1 MVTSSVYPYNHHPCY
16 SLNRGILWHRIHLP
30 VAPVCNVKCAFC
42 SQTLGSSCHSSKP
55 GFSSQIMTP
64 DIAVNRTRI
73 EIDKNPNLKIVA
85 ISGPGEPLANIETF
99 ETLERIRMEFQDIS
113 MCLST
118 NGVLLSEYVD
128 WLKEVNVATVSVS
141 MSTPC
146 ISTASKI
153 YEWARFQNT
162 LVRGEIMASKIID
175 AQINGIRM
183 ASNEGIH
190 VKVNSILIPEINMH
204 DMVNLAG
211 VISRA
216 GAELQNIV
224 PLVPNDKL
232 SSNRAPSFQEIQN
245 IRKEA
250 SSFIEQFTYC
260 KQCRSDVVGIPGCD
274 SIL

>member
-1 MVTSSVYPYNHHPCY
+1 
-16 SLNRGILWHRIHLP
+16 
-30 VAPVCNVKCAFC
+30 
-42 SQTLGSSCHSSKP
+42 
-55 GFSSQIMTP
+55 MTP
-64 DIAVNRTRI
+64 DIAITRTRI

-85 ISGPGEPLANIETF
+85 ISGPGEPLANAETF

-118 NGVLLSEYVD
+118 NGVLLSKYVD
-128 WLKEVNVATVSVS
+128 WLKEINVTTVSVS
-141 MSTPC
+141 MSTSC
-146 ISTASKI
+146 IASASKI
-153 YEWARFQNT
+153 YEWARFQNI

-175 AQINGIRM
+175 AQIKGITM

-190 VKVNSILIPEINMH
+190 VKVNSILIPEINMQ
-204 DMVNLAG
+204 DIVNLAS
-211 VISRA
+211 VISKA

-232 SSNRAPSFQEIQN
+232 SSNRAPSFQEIQD